1 MSEPRWLDDTE
12 QRVWQA
18 WLRSTV
24 RVHEALERDLQQ
36 QFGRSLADYE
46 VLVHL
51 SEADG
56 HRRRMADLAD
66 RSLVS
71 RSRLTHTVDRLQRIG
86 LVERQPC
93 PEDRRGTWAV
103 LTPLGL
109 EHLQRMAP
117 AHVESVRRHLFDAL
131 DDAQVEQLAGILE
144 AVVDVSAEGSADAS
158 SAVAEAESES

>member
-1 MSEPRWLDDTE
+1 MNDTE
-12 QRVWQA
+12 QRVWHA

-36 QFGRSLADYE
+36 QFGRSLAEYE

-71 RSRLTHTVDRLQRIG
+71 RSRLTHTVDRLERVG

-109 EHLQRMAP
+109 EHLERMAP
-117 AHVESVRRHLFDAL
+117 RHVESVRHYLFDVM
-131 DDAQVEQLAGILE
+131 DDAQIEQLAEVLE
-144 AVVDVSAEGSADAS
+144 AVADAGS
-158 SAVAEAESES
+158 SPVADVERGNALHEDR